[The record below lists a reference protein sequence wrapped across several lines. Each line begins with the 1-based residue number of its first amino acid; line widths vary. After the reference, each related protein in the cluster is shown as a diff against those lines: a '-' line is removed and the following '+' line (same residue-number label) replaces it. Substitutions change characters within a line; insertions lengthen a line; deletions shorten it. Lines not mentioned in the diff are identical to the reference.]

1 MDTYFRTIND
11 NSPVLLSDR
20 FVALAEKC
28 LSLSRSDIFRHEVCH
43 HDYQANRI
51 TYLPSP
57 DSFKLG
63 VPDRFQFPMSRTSMP
78 HDDYWD
84 LPRRI
89 NDFDEDVF
97 DVFSDI
103 RHISQVMLTILQGI
117 QIRLRRRESYATD
130 PLGEYH
136 YRGEGY
142 NHAPFIVLFPE
153 EIENCAKAFSGMSIE
168 LLAAKTLI
176 HELAHAFLDPNNWNF
191 GDKYSDNYRKYVYPF
206 GGTPTDF
213 YRVREESMANIITY
227 RIFYLAAQT
236 KAIPRHF
243 EKKVKAFILL
253 QEAPY
258 SLSLHMLPTPCIFGW
273 IQAKSN
279 NLIDEESAL
288 KWMEEADVLMQNDT
302 LLNQYHE
309 SILPKERALGLPWAD
324 EREKSLL
331 FNKYGDSIIDPWGTG
346 NSTPPPE
353 LEQLFHPNHLIK
365 RMDRYCLYDK
375 SWNLIMEFPCDYVKN
390 YSVETGLILLIEES
404 VDFQI
409 TRCRDKNGVEQPIPK
424 SWL

>member
-11 NSPVLLSDR
+11 NSPILLSDR
-20 FVALAEKC
+20 FVALAERC
-28 LSLSRSDIFRHEVCH
+28 LSLSRPDIFLHEFCH
-43 HDYQANRI
+43 HDNQAKRV
-51 TYLPSP
+51 TYIPSP
-57 DSFKLG
+57 AYFKLG
-63 VPDRFQFPMSRTSMP
+63 VPDRFQFPFSQTSWRYE
-78 HDDYWD
+78 DYRD
-84 LPRRI
+84 LQSNIRGFI
-89 NDFDEDVF
+89 GKTEM
-97 DVFSDI
+97 FSDI
-103 RHISQVMLTILQGI
+103 RYISQVMLTILQGI
-117 QIRLRRRESYATD
+117 QIRLRRRESYAMD

-136 YRGEGY
+136 YREGY

-258 SLSLHMLPTPCIFGW
+258 SLSLHMLSTPYIFGW
-273 IQAKSN
+273 VQAKTD
-279 NLIDEESAL
+279 NLIE
-288 KWMEEADVLMQNDT
+288 EEAASEWMAETDALMQNDT
-302 LLNQYHE
+302 LFNQYHE
-309 SILPKERALGLPWAD
+309 SLLPKERTLGLPWAN
-324 EREKSLL
+324 EREKSRL
-331 FNKYGDSIIDPWGTG
+331 FNKYGDSIIEPWGSRY
-346 NSTPPPE
+346 STPPQK

-365 RMDRYCLYDK
+365 RIDHYCLYDK
-375 SWNLIMEFPCDYVKN
+375 SWNLIMEFPCDHVKN
-390 YSVETGLILLIEES
+390 YSVEKGLILLSEE
-404 VDFQI
+404 FGI
-409 TRCRDKNGVEQPIPK
+409 TRCRDKYGVEQPIPK
-424 SWL
+424 NWP